1 MYGSKETSLK
11 IIREKYNSISFSF
24 TEKSRR
30 LWAASEARAYGYGGI
45 ALVSQAIGISN
56 KTIDK
61 GLRELADNSDISEQ
75 GRVRKKGGG
84 RKILDSQQGIIS
96 DLNEIILP
104 HTIGDQESVLR
115 WSSKSVRKICDEL
128 CALNHNVSF
137 KTVSTLLKK
146 LGYSLQ
152 SNVKKKEGKQNPDRD
167 GQFHHINDQATDF
180 IEKGFAVI
188 SVDTKK
194 KENIGNYKNNGKE
207 YCQQGKATAVN
218 TYDFPDKKL
227 GKVAP
232 YGIYDIGK
240 NQGWVS
246 VGISRDTAEFSVN
259 SIRTWWYK
267 MGRKLYKN
275 TTKLMIIADCG
286 GSNGNRVRLWKTE
299 LQKLVNEINM
309 TIFVCHF
316 PPGTSKWN
324 KIEHRMFS
332 YISKN
337 WRGKPLLTT
346 ETVVNLISNTK
357 TKSGLE
363 ISSMLDK
370 NIYEKGIKVSN
381 EEMEKVNIAGEKFH
395 PEWNYKISPN

>member
-152 SNVKKKEGKQNPDRD
+152 SNVKKKEGKQNPD
-167 GQFHHINDQATDF
+167 Q
-180 IEKGFAVI
+180 EKR
-188 SVDTKK
+188 
-194 KENIGNYKNNGKE
+194 E
-207 YCQQGKATAVN
+207 Y
-218 TYDFPDKKL
+218 
-227 GKVAP
+227 
-232 YGIYDIGK
+232 
-240 NQGWVS
+240 
-246 VGISRDTAEFSVN
+246 
-259 SIRTWWYK
+259 
-267 MGRKLYKN
+267 RKLQ
-275 TTKLMIIADCG
+275 
-286 GSNGNRVRLWKTE
+286 E
-299 LQKLVNEINM
+299 
-309 TIFVCHF
+309 
-316 PPGTSKWN
+316 
-324 KIEHRMFS
+324 
-332 YISKN
+332 
-337 WRGKPLLTT
+337 
-346 ETVVNLISNTK
+346 
-357 TKSGLE
+357 
-363 ISSMLDK
+363 
-370 NIYEKGIKVSN
+370 
-381 EEMEKVNIAGEKFH
+381 
-395 PEWNYKISPN
+395 